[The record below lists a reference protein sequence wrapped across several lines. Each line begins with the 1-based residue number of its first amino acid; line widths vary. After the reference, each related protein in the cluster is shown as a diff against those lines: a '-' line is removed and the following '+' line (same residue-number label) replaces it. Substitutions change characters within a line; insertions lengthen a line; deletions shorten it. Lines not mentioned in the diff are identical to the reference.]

1 MTPSAPLCYLCDAQ
15 SRNSASPWKGPRTTG
30 VIWWEA
36 LSPDPPSTA
45 ETCKRLIPRSDHIPP
60 APRVPGT
67 GERVGTAGPC
77 PALRTCS
84 RLSPSS
90 PRVQVPGHQQGTS
103 SRRHWPQHFPP
114 NLSSILRAPLRRT
127 AHHAQPR
134 SALGSDL
141 RPCPSSSL
149 LYSGQ
154 HPFQVDITICILEAM
169 TCRWERSHWPQF
181 LSY

>member
-1 MTPSAPLCYLCDAQ
+1 MAGGSPPRPSVYCRNLQTSDSTQPSHASCSQSAQ
-15 SRNSASPWKGPRTTG
+15 YW
-30 VIWWEA
+30 
-36 LSPDPPSTA
+36 
-45 ETCKRLIPRSDHIPP
+45 
-60 APRVPGT
+60 
-67 GERVGTAGPC
+67 ERVGTAGPC

-84 RLSPSS
+84 RLCPSS
-90 PRVQVPGHQQGTS
+90 PRGRVPGHQQGTS
-103 SRRHWPQHFPP
+103 SRRHRPQHFPP
-114 NLSSILRAPLRRT
+114 KLSSIPRAPLRT

-141 RPCPSSSL
+141 RPCLSSSV

-169 TCRWERSHWPQF
+169 TCRWERSRWPRF